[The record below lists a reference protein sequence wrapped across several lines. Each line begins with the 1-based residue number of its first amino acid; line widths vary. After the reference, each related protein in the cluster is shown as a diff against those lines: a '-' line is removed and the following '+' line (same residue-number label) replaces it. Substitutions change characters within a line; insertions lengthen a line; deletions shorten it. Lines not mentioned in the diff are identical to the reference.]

1 MIETVEHQTET
12 SESRIEMQL
21 IVEVDDTP
29 RVIAQYLNVKG
40 ICTYVGFKIL
50 KRNFGSIDPA
60 HAYSLC
66 PKKSNLGC
74 VRWT

>member
-1 MIETVEHQTET
+1 
-12 SESRIEMQL
+12 MQL

-66 PKKSNLGC
+66 PK
-74 VRWT
+74 